1 MKCEEELVFA
11 VWLPRPQDLLS
22 CLALDCL
29 SEFEPTKQGTTT
41 TTHTSLH
48 PLPTRARF
56 PRQTLFISSGHTAAS
71 LVPGVISSSSS
82 SSNER
87 PPFPRKGQGQGTQT

>member
-1 MKCEEELVFA
+1 MKCEEELGFA

-48 PLPTRARF
+48 PFQPGHVFPGSRF
-56 PRQTLFISSGHTAAS
+56 SSPAATQPR
-71 LVPGVISSSSS
+71 P
-82 SSNER
+82 
-87 PPFPRKGQGQGTQT
+87 

>member
-1 MKCEEELVFA
+1 MKCEEELGLRRVVA
-11 VWLPRPQDLLS
+11 RPQDLLS

-41 TTHTSLH
+41 TTHTSFH

-56 PRQTLFISSGHTAAS
+56 PRQPLSISSGHTFPI
-71 LVPGVISSSSS
+71 VPGVVIIIS
-82 SSNER
+82 SSNE